1 MSNGRNADPAVVAEK
16 KTRIRDNH
24 VAPLNSLADRIAD
37 AVGLPHGHVPYV
49 DPDQGGINARVL
61 VLLDNPSTNAEA
73 GTGSGLLSLD
83 NNDRTARNCRK
94 AYDRAGISWG
104 DVVHWN
110 VVPFPVAGVKNGGST
125 PAERARSAQWTRE
138 FVALCPNLE
147 IVLLLGVA
155 ARDGWERAGIERDMY
170 VVPGNIPHCS
180 DRGLNSPGGRERFD
194 NAVTTIAQILS
205 TDNHHT
211 SRKRTSMNETPSS
224 SSSPSDFTRPDT
236 AALDVFEG
244 TGPGNELA
252 VSVEP
257 EGILVAGKPEV
268 VAGYLARLTDL
279 AGEALDVSG
288 VSKTSM
294 ANVAAAAVGVKAIAA
309 QAGQFVRL
317 SPDSVQALKTYK
329 VLPGDSGFFRMTV
342 VDEAGKFRQ
351 QLQWQKVPL
360 GPTQALSMQLLA
372 VQVALEVAIASVNE
386 SIARVEGKVEQVLVL
401 AQASRVGDVVG
412 HFVTLDR
419 LVTTLDEHGALPTA
433 DWESVAGLRPT
444 LSVTI
449 ERLREHVKRTLA
461 GFDATRPV
469 QDRADYLRRAIE
481 ENRLG
486 ESLHLLVVSEQSLYL
501 WQRLR
506 IARVQATEPQHLQM
520 VLDDARAVL
529 AEHFERD
536 GELLV
541 HARSEL
547 SHFAKMQRLDGFRWG
562 ATHNLKHDIVKLKD
576 DLDDFAQ
583 ARGSQVMGWTEH
595 ESPSVVDALAEV
607 GSRAASAGGAV
618 AGAAGKAI
626 GAGVLGVG
634 SGLGWVGR
642 GIGNLVGS
650 GNQQADK
657 AEIPTPTTEHHL
669 GSAATTFTQPA
680 TEQNVDRD
688 GDGDGDDSTS
698 ESSTLTRE
706 PDPTPPSFAPIAYDD
721 DILQIMLFGHLHVG
735 DRLSYHDT
743 ERKRTYIATV
753 KRDGSLEVDGKRYG
767 HPSAPLTEIMGRQR
781 HGWRDWQLADG
792 RQLRQLRRQAY
803 AEMSS

>member
-1 MSNGRNADPAVVAEK
+1 MNNGRNADPAVVAEK

-24 VAPLNSLADRIAD
+24 VAALNSLADRIAD

-49 DPDQGGINARVL
+49 DPDQGGTNARVL
-61 VLLDNPSTNAEA
+61 VLLDNPSTKAEA

-83 NNDRTARNCRK
+83 NNDRTARNCRE
-94 AYDRAGISWG
+94 AYERAGISWG

-155 ARDGWERAGIERDMY
+155 ARDGWERAGIERDVY

-180 DRGLNSPGGRERFD
+180 DRGLNSPGGRERFE
-194 NAVTTIAQILS
+194 AAITEIARILS
-205 TDNHHT
+205 TENHHT
-211 SRKRTSMNETPSS
+211 SRKRTSMNEMPSS
-224 SSSPSDFTRPDT
+224 SSSPSDFTRSGT

-257 EGILVAGKPEV
+257 EGILVAGNPEV

-360 GPTQALSMQLLA
+360 GPTQALSLQLLA

-412 HFVTLDR
+412 HFATLDR
-419 LVTTLDEHGALPTA
+419 LVTTLDEYGALPTA

-506 IARVQATEPQHLQM
+506 IARVQATEPRHLQM
-520 VLDDARAVL
+520 VLDDARTVL

-536 GELLV
+536 GELLL

-547 SHFAKMQRLDGFRWG
+547 SHFAKMHRLDGFRWG
-562 ATHNLKHDIVKLKD
+562 ATHNLKHDIVKLKN

-583 ARGSQVMGWTEH
+583 ARGSQVMGWTDH

-626 GAGVLGVG
+626 GAGVSGVG

-657 AEIPTPTTEHHL
+657 AEITTPTTEHHL
-669 GSAATTFTQPA
+669 ESAATAFAQPA
-680 TEQNVDRD
+680 TEQNVD
-688 GDGDGDDSTS
+688 GDGDDVTS
-698 ESSTLTRE
+698 ESYTLTRKT
-706 PDPTPPSFAPIAYDD
+706 DPIAASFAPIAYDD
-721 DILQIMLFGHLHVG
+721 DILQLMLFGHLQVG
-735 DRLSYHDT
+735 DQLSYHDT
-743 ERKRTYIATV
+743 ERNRTYIATV

>member
-1 MSNGRNADPAVVAEK
+1 
-16 KTRIRDNH
+16 
-24 VAPLNSLADRIAD
+24 
-37 AVGLPHGHVPYV
+37 
-49 DPDQGGINARVL
+49 
-61 VLLDNPSTNAEA
+61 
-73 GTGSGLLSLD
+73 
-83 NNDRTARNCRK
+83 
-94 AYDRAGISWG
+94 
-104 DVVHWN
+104 
-110 VVPFPVAGVKNGGST
+110 
-125 PAERARSAQWTRE
+125 
-138 FVALCPNLE
+138 
-147 IVLLLGVA
+147 
-155 ARDGWERAGIERDMY
+155 
-170 VVPGNIPHCS
+170 
-180 DRGLNSPGGRERFD
+180 
-194 NAVTTIAQILS
+194 
-205 TDNHHT
+205 
-211 SRKRTSMNETPSS
+211 MNETPNIE
-224 SSSPSDFTRPDT
+224 SSPASDAMEVVDIR
-236 AALDVFEG
+236 VS
-244 TGPGNELA
+244 GNELA

-257 EGILVAGKPEV
+257 EGILVAGDPDV

-279 AGEALDVSG
+279 AGEALAVSG

-317 SPDSVQALKTYK
+317 SPDSIQALKTYK

-342 VDEAGKFRQ
+342 VDEVGKFRQ

-360 GPTQALSMQLLA
+360 DPTQALSLQLLA

-412 HFVTLDR
+412 HFTTLDR

-449 ERLREHVKRTLA
+449 ERLREHVKRTLT

-486 ESLHLLVVSEQSLYL
+486 ESLHLLVVSEQSFYL

-520 VLDDARAVL
+520 VLDDARTVL

-536 GELLV
+536 GELLL

-547 SHFAKMQRLDGFRWG
+547 SHFAKMHRLDGFRWG

>member
-1 MSNGRNADPAVVAEK
+1 MSNGRNADPTVVVEK
-16 KTRIRDNH
+16 KNRIRDTH
-24 VAPLNSLADRIAD
+24 VAALNSLADRIAD
-37 AVGLPHGHVPYV
+37 SVGLPHGHVPYV
-49 DPDQGGINARVL
+49 DPDLGGIDARVL
-61 VLLDNPSTNAEA
+61 VLLDNPSTKAEA

-83 NNDRTARNCRK
+83 NNDRTARNCRE
-94 AYDRAGISWG
+94 AYARAGISWS

-110 VVPFPVAGVKNGGST
+110 VVPFPVSGVKNGGST
-125 PAERARSAQWTRE
+125 PAERARAAQWTRE

-155 ARDGWERAGIERDMY
+155 ARDGWERAGIERDLY

-224 SSSPSDFTRPDT
+224 SSSPAHLTRTGT
-236 AALDVFEG
+236 AALDVPG
-244 TGPGNELA
+244 TTGPGNELA

-257 EGILVAGKPEV
+257 EGILVAGNPEV

-329 VLPGDSGFFRMTV
+329 VMPGNNGFFRMTV

-360 GPTQALSMQLLA
+360 GPTQALSLQLLA

-386 SIARVEGKVEQVLVL
+386 SIARVEGKIEQVLVL

-412 HFVTLDR
+412 HFTTLDR

-444 LSVTI
+444 LNVTI

-486 ESLHLLVVSEQSLYL
+486 ETLHLLVVSEQSLYL

-520 VLDDARAVL
+520 VLDDARTVL

-536 GELLV
+536 GELLL

-547 SHFAKMQRLDGFRWG
+547 SHFAKMHRLDGFRWG

-583 ARGSQVMGWTEH
+583 ARGSQVMGWTDH

-626 GAGVLGVG
+626 GAGVSGVG

-650 GNQQADK
+650 GNQHADK
-657 AEIPTPTTEHHL
+657 AEITTPTTEHHL
-669 GSAATTFTQPA
+669 ESAATAFAQPA
-680 TEQNVDRD
+680 TEQN
-688 GDGDGDDSTS
+688 GDGDGDRDDLTS
-698 ESSTLTRE
+698 ESSTLTHQ
-706 PDPTPPSFAPIAYDD
+706 PDRITPPSAPIAYDD
-721 DILQIMLFGHLHVG
+721 DILQLMLFGHLQVG
-735 DRLSYHDT
+735 DQLTYHDGGCGL
-743 ERKRTYIATV
+743 TYVATIT
-753 KRDGSLEVDGKRYG
+753 RDGALEVDGKRYG
-767 HPSAPLTEIMGRQR
+767 PPSAPLTDIMGRQR

-803 AEMSS
+803 AEMRR

>member
-1 MSNGRNADPAVVAEK
+1 M
-16 KTRIRDNH
+16 
-24 VAPLNSLADRIAD
+24 
-37 AVGLPHGHVPYV
+37 
-49 DPDQGGINARVL
+49 
-61 VLLDNPSTNAEA
+61 
-73 GTGSGLLSLD
+73 
-83 NNDRTARNCRK
+83 
-94 AYDRAGISWG
+94 
-104 DVVHWN
+104 
-110 VVPFPVAGVKNGGST
+110 
-125 PAERARSAQWTRE
+125 
-138 FVALCPNLE
+138 
-147 IVLLLGVA
+147 
-155 ARDGWERAGIERDMY
+155 
-170 VVPGNIPHCS
+170 
-180 DRGLNSPGGRERFD
+180 
-194 NAVTTIAQILS
+194 LS
-205 TDNHHT
+205 TGNRHT

-224 SSSPSDFTRPDT
+224 SSSPAHLTRTGT
-236 AALDVFEG
+236 AALDVPG
-244 TGPGNELA
+244 TTRPGNELA

-257 EGILVAGKPEV
+257 EGILVAGNPEV
-268 VAGYLARLTDL
+268 VAGYLARLTDI

-329 VLPGDSGFFRMTV
+329 VMPGNNGFFRMTV

-360 GPTQALSMQLLA
+360 GPNQALSLQLLA

-412 HFVTLDR
+412 HFTTLDR

-444 LSVTI
+444 LNVTI

-486 ESLHLLVVSEQSLYL
+486 ETLHLLVVSEQSLYL

-520 VLDDARAVL
+520 VLDDARTLL

-536 GELLV
+536 GELLL

-547 SHFAKMQRLDGFRWG
+547 SNFAKMHRLDGFRWG
-562 ATHNLKHDIVKLKD
+562 AAHNLKHDIVTLKD
-576 DLDDFAQ
+576 DLDDFAR

-607 GSRAASAGGAV
+607 GSRAASAGSAV

-626 GAGVLGVG
+626 GAGVSGVG
-634 SGLGWVGR
+634 SGIGWVGR

-657 AEIPTPTTEHHL
+657 VEIPTPTTEHHVAD
-669 GSAATTFTQPA
+669 AATAFAQPT
-680 TEQNVDRD
+680 TEQT
-688 GDGDGDDSTS
+688 GDGEDVTS
-698 ESSTLTRE
+698 VSSTLTHQ
-706 PDPTPPSFAPIAYDD
+706 PDRITPPSAPIAYDD
-721 DILQIMLFGHLHVG
+721 DILQLMLFGHLQVG
-735 DRLSYHDT
+735 DQLTYHDGGCGL
-743 ERKRTYIATV
+743 TYVATIT
-753 KRDGSLEVDGKRYG
+753 RDGALEVDGKRYG
-767 HPSAPLTEIMGRQR
+767 PPSAPLTDIMGRQR

-803 AEMSS
+803 AEILR

>member
-1 MSNGRNADPAVVAEK
+1 
-16 KTRIRDNH
+16 
-24 VAPLNSLADRIAD
+24 
-37 AVGLPHGHVPYV
+37 
-49 DPDQGGINARVL
+49 
-61 VLLDNPSTNAEA
+61 
-73 GTGSGLLSLD
+73 
-83 NNDRTARNCRK
+83 
-94 AYDRAGISWG
+94 
-104 DVVHWN
+104 
-110 VVPFPVAGVKNGGST
+110 
-125 PAERARSAQWTRE
+125 
-138 FVALCPNLE
+138 
-147 IVLLLGVA
+147 
-155 ARDGWERAGIERDMY
+155 
-170 VVPGNIPHCS
+170 
-180 DRGLNSPGGRERFD
+180 
-194 NAVTTIAQILS
+194 
-205 TDNHHT
+205 
-211 SRKRTSMNETPSS
+211 MNETPSS
-224 SSSPSDFTRPDT
+224 SSSPSDFTRPGT
-236 AALDVFEG
+236 AALDVSDS

-257 EGILVAGKPEV
+257 EGILVAGDPEV

-279 AGEALDVSG
+279 AGEALAVSG

-360 GPTQALSMQLLA
+360 GPTQALSLQLLA

-412 HFVTLDR
+412 HFTTLDR

-444 LSVTI
+444 LNVTI

-520 VLDDARAVL
+520 VLDDARTVL

-536 GELLV
+536 GELLL

-547 SHFAKMQRLDGFRWG
+547 SHFAKMHRLDGFRWG

-583 ARGSQVMGWTEH
+583 VRGSQVMGWTDH

-626 GAGVLGVG
+626 GAGVSGVG

-657 AEIPTPTTEHHL
+657 AEITTPTTEHHL
-669 GSAATTFTQPA
+669 ESAATTFTQPA
-680 TEQNVDRD
+680 TEQNGNRD
-688 GDGDGDDSTS
+688 GDRDDVTS
-698 ESSTLTRE
+698 ESSTLTRKT
-706 PDPTPPSFAPIAYDD
+706 DPIAPSFAPIAYDD
-721 DILQIMLFGHLHVG
+721 DILQLMLFGHLQVG
-735 DRLSYHDT
+735 DKLSYHDT
-743 ERKRTYIATV
+743 ERNRTYIATV

-792 RQLRQLRRQAY
+792 RQLRQLRRQAL
-803 AEMSS
+803 SDVSR